1 MQMVE
6 YEETNLTY
14 MCMTCKEIHLAR
26 PDSGLNICVGGN
38 QIHNLHTPRAS
49 NSPSLAPDPV
59 HIDWLSV
66 CDATIAEM
74 EHAWLCDYKN
84 QPRPMRVL
92 VTAGLVDLARGKTRD
107 EIVEMFMHF
116 KETVEKQNRF
126 HPQVK
131 NEFVIATILNPP
143 RFTWFADNGPP
154 PRNHQNL
161 LSEIK
166 ELNSWIVFYNNQN
179 GKSMTPRFHR
189 FGVKDCWALGQEKKR
204 KRVKRHIFSQWCQ
217 DKPVKDRMYL
227 NEVMKVRLGVAIVRH
242 FQGEKER
249 NGVLI

>member
-6 YEETNLTY
+6 YEEMNLTY
-14 MCMTCKEIHLAR
+14 MCTTCKEIHLAR

-166 ELNSWIVFYNNQN
+166 ELNSWIVFLQQSEWQKYD
-179 GKSMTPRFHR
+179 T
-189 FGVKDCWALGQEKKR
+189 
-204 KRVKRHIFSQWCQ
+204 
-217 DKPVKDRMYL
+217 
-227 NEVMKVRLGVAIVRH
+227 KVP
-242 FQGEKER
+242 
-249 NGVLI
+249 